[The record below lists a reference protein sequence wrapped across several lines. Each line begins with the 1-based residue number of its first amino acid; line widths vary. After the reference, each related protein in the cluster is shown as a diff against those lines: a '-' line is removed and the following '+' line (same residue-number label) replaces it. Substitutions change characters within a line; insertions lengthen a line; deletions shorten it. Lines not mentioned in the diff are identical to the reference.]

1 MNAVYGTNRMF
12 YEDVRWFFGKLVIL
26 FITVPIALM
35 WLLLG
40 LFFDFENTEVLVTI
54 WGPIY
59 FFICQF
65 AAIGFRSV
73 LPIAVGMG
81 STRKQCLRSFYII
94 GIAGVAVSLFL
105 VNVLE
110 YMLFIFSDNG
120 FISINMAHFASFFL
134 DDYQFLSF
142 FLIDLAIGC
151 FLFGIPLLISCIHY
165 QLGFV
170 PMIISLLILSVL
182 ITFLY
187 YAGILD
193 LLFGWIVGL
202 EPAAIF
208 GLISGVG
215 LLSIC
220 ISYPIMLNAPLE
232 KPARRF

>member
-1 MNAVYGTNRMF
+1 M
-12 YEDVRWFFGKLVIL
+12 IL
-26 FITVPIALM
+26 KI
-35 WLLLG
+35 
-40 LFFDFENTEVLVTI
+40 EVLVTI

-73 LPIAVGMG
+73 LPIAMGLG
-81 STRKQCLRSFYII
+81 STRKQCLKSFYII
-94 GIAGVAVSLFL
+94 GTAGTAVSLFL
-105 VNVLE
+105 VNVFE
-110 YMLFIFSDNG
+110 YMLIVLSDNG
-120 FISINMAHFASFFL
+120 IISINMAHIASFFIE
-134 DDYQFLSF
+134 DYQFLGF
-142 FLIDLAIGC
+142 LLIDLAIGC

-170 PMIISLLILSVL
+170 PTIISLLVLSVL

-187 YAGILD
+187 YAGVLD
-193 LLFGWIVGL
+193 SLIGWIIGL
-202 EPAAIF
+202 EPAYIF
-208 GLISGVG
+208 TLIGGLG